1 MSASGSSGKPVT
13 VMSSAVAAIFWNVI
27 TLRDFLWRRVDL
39 SAKVVAIRFDEKRQ
53 SRYPDGMLLDYW
65 LKSIQPFLATGA
77 CAMLDISTP
86 VDKQVEWLARQ
97 EANCLVT
104 YPSNLEALLLYCRAQ
119 QVGLPTLS
127 QVQTLSE
134 VLHPR
139 VRNLCQEVWGFG
151 IDDMYTCQEA
161 GYIALQC
168 PDHAHYHVQSENLIV
183 EILDGDGNPCAPG

>member
-1 MSASGSSGKPVT
+1 
-13 VMSSAVAAIFWNVI
+13 MSSAVAAIFWNVI

-39 SAKVVAIRFDEKRQ
+39 SAKVAAIRFDEKRQ

-77 CAMLDISTP
+77 CAMLDIFTP

-97 EANCLVT
+97 EANYLVT

-139 VRNLCQEVWGFG
+139 VRNLC
-151 IDDMYTCQEA
+151 
-161 GYIALQC
+161 
-168 PDHAHYHVQSENLIV
+168 
-183 EILDGDGNPCAPG
+183 